1 MRIDNGVIARGEDGF
16 AGENR
21 RGESLIG
28 ERTVDDRIGD
38 PYTGD
43 VDGAGGLRI
52 KCIKCLQIFCKNTG
66 Q

>member
-43 VDGAGGLRI
+43 VDGAGAEKFFEEGAEEGHCML
-52 KCIKCLQIFCKNTG
+52 
-66 Q
+66 